1 MWKAILGSIPSI
13 IIDLVKFIFQMGKKK
28 SEKPPLR
35 QEYESLRRMAAEAL
49 TMNACYYCN
58 PVDIAQYG
66 NRLPEAYK
74 KGSEALRELGARFR
88 GFAETL
94 PERTHDIPLS
104 EEQIA
109 QVGSNFIGLSNSFN
123 TPYRCPCD
131 REDVLVAKEM
141 EATIRSLLDI
151 PKVE

>member
-1 MWKAILGSIPSI
+1 MLKAMLGAIPGF

-28 SEKPPLR
+28 SEKSPSR

-49 TMNACYYCN
+49 TMNARYYCN
-58 PVDIAQYG
+58 PVDIAQHG
-66 NRLPEAYK
+66 DKLPEAYER
-74 KGSEALRELGARFR
+74 GSMQLRKLGARFR

-104 EEQIA
+104 KEQIA

-131 REDVLVAKEM
+131 WEGVLAAKEM

-151 PKVE
+151 SEIE

>member
-1 MWKAILGSIPSI
+1 MLEAILGAIPGC

-28 SEKPPLR
+28 SEKFPSR

-58 PVDIAQYG
+58 PVDIAQHG
-66 NRLPEAYK
+66 DKLPEAYER
-74 KGSEALRELGARFR
+74 GSTQLRELGAKFR
-88 GFAETL
+88 SFAETL

-104 EEQIA
+104 KEQIA
-109 QVGSNFIGLSNSFN
+109 QVGSSFIGLSNSFN
-123 TPYRCPCD
+123 TPYRCPRD
-131 REDVLVAKEM
+131 REDVLAAKEM

-151 PKVE
+151 SKIE